1 MRTSVNDEIHCT
13 KIHPQFPA
21 DLDTFIEKIFIFCA
35 VITGIVENYSDD
47 ILEVNDWLKKGKTI
61 IKKEVR
67 NFQITYQFQA
77 CHQD

>member
-1 MRTSVNDEIHCT
+1 M
-13 KIHPQFPA
+13 
-21 DLDTFIEKIFIFCA
+21 
-35 VITGIVENYSDD
+35 ITGIVENYSDD